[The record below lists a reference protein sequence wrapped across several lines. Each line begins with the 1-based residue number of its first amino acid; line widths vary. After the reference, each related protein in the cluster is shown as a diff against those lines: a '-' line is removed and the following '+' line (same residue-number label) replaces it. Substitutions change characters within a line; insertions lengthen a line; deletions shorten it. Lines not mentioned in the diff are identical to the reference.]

1 MTRITDPRPARRI
14 LLVAALVALLLLL
27 ALVADRVLHA
37 RAEARIAGQIT
48 EAMSLEEEPDITV
61 DGFPFLTQLAAG
73 ELSSVRGAAEG
84 VVLDTPDQAV
94 EIRRVRVH
102 ARQVTTGDPARVG
115 DLRLSGTVTDATI
128 RSWVRDRLP
137 GAEVA
142 TTDAG
147 VEISGELLGLPVALD
162 AEPQVR
168 EDALVVQVTGARL
181 GDGAVELATLRSL
194 VPDDLLELEIDVS
207 DLPLGLRPEAAETVD
222 GGVRLSLSGRD
233 VTLAP

>member
-1 MTRITDPRPARRI
+1 GGPVTRITDPRPARRI

-102 ARQVTTGDPARVG
+102 ARQVTTGDPA
-115 DLRLSGTVTDATI
+115 
-128 RSWVRDRLP
+128 
-137 GAEVA
+137 
-142 TTDAG
+142 
-147 VEISGELLGLPVALD
+147 
-162 AEPQVR
+162 
-168 EDALVVQVTGARL
+168 
-181 GDGAVELATLRSL
+181 
-194 VPDDLLELEIDVS
+194 
-207 DLPLGLRPEAAETVD
+207 
-222 GGVRLSLSGRD
+222 
-233 VTLAP
+233 